1 MEANGQLLRVIQEMR
16 AEIKKLEKEN
26 QALRMKLISN
36 SQRTPESGGQSAD
49 EWEEEVTDLGK
60 LGKAPGQSL
69 ATLHGG
75 ISTESAPAIQEHQG
89 NVMIVRRYSISSPIH
104 SFAANDPWKAG
115 KRQPNSEIL
124 EAQGTV
130 KSLACSSF
138 KKQDNEEKIFADD
151 SFTGNNSSQR
161 ASPEHTFGCR
171 DKIKTV
177 GFLLPMDVSSYSKN
191 LSSLKYSPNQTTS
204 QLSTIAE

>member
-49 EWEEEVTDLGK
+49 EWEEE
-60 LGKAPGQSL
+60 APGQSL